1 MAWRRPGDKP
11 LSGPMMVR
19 LQMHICVT
27 WPQWLNSLN
36 ALSEIWGELWY
47 ANIGKWFATFQ
58 VTPHTKR
65 MRGDLKICRFA
76 IRSWMHDFRLWNDCF
91 CFAGTFS
98 TESPLI
104 CMYEQNVYTLEP
116 GKVQV
121 RTFQVRKLTF
131 CMPFLV
137 TIKPLLSFV
146 DRNSDLYS
154 TSATPMMCTMSYYVT
169 PRYYSTR
176 LYFNKILFEI
186 LIFICKMWS
195 VLSKLKCIKY
205 KD

>member
-1 MAWRRPGDKP
+1 MKSQHNNVLHAFSVQCLKKNVFQKLAGLWLVGEVVNHVGLYRSKVAEGCSAFQRR
-11 LSGPMMVR
+11 S
-19 LQMHICVT
+19 
-27 WPQWLNSLN
+27 
-36 ALSEIWGELWY
+36 
-47 ANIGKWFATFQ
+47 
-58 VTPHTKR
+58 
-65 MRGDLKICRFA
+65 
-76 IRSWMHDFRLWNDCF
+76 CF

-154 TSATPMMCTMSYYVT
+154 TSATPMMCTISYYVT

-195 VLSKLKCIKY
+195 VLSRLKCIKY